1 VFAQR
6 VVGRR
11 AVAYLLV
18 DVDDNIIAAVRHV
31 WLGVSVGGLA
41 GGRYVGALR
50 VELRPD
56 CA

>member
-6 VVGRR
+6 VVSSWV
-11 AVAYLLV
+11 VAYLLV